1 MECAIRTIPDSGQ
14 LVKDIALG
22 KTPVASG
29 MYQVFRSDLC
39 YFTFLVNFSITLL
52 QWTTEMSSY
61 CNSFRL
67 LDYLPLIVYKN
78 KQSPWQ

>member
-29 MYQVFRSDLC
+29 MYQVFRRG
-39 YFTFLVNFSITLL
+39 FEV
-52 QWTTEMSSY
+52 
-61 CNSFRL
+61 
-67 LDYLPLIVYKN
+67 LIYVI
-78 KQSPWQ
+78 SHF